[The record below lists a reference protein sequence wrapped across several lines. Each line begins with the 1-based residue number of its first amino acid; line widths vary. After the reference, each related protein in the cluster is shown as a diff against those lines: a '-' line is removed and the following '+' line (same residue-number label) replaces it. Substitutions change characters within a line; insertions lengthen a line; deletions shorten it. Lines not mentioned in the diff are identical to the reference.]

1 MKKLAPLCGSIL
13 IVAGCAK
20 QNEFQPPPPPQVGV
34 QPPVVE
40 NVTLYETF
48 PGRVQ
53 AKDTVTIVAR
63 VAGYLEKIHFQDGAM
78 VKKGETLFTIEQDA
92 YMAALNATKA
102 QLAQAKASK
111 SLAEASLSRKKKAFE
126 MQAVSELDILSA
138 EADLEAAAAAVQ
150 AAEAS
155 VEAAE
160 LDLSYTVI
168 TAPMDGQISDSAVS
182 LGNLVGPGGVTEL
195 ALVVSVEKANVIFSM
210 DERRLLPKMRMIAE
224 SSKQEVGVEG
234 LPPVRL
240 SLADGELYAL
250 EGEVDFADNIVNAQT
265 GTLEIRAVFDNPQK
279 LLVDGMFARVGVPI
293 PVEGAMMVPETS
305 IQKDLVGSFVYTLD
319 AESKVEATYIQVGAL
334 TEGRRIVT
342 GGLDPGARVI
352 TSGIQRVRPGVKAT
366 VSSPAQKA
374 E

>member
-1 MKKLAPLCGSIL
+1 MKKLVPFFGCIL
-13 IVAGCAK
+13 FLAGCAK

-34 QPPVVE
+34 EPPVVE
-40 NVTLYETF
+40 DVTLYETF

-53 AKDTVTIVAR
+53 ARDTVTIVAR
-63 VAGYLEKIHFQDGAM
+63 ASGYLEKIHFEDGGI
-78 VKKGETLFTIEQDA
+78 VKAGDPLFTIEQDA
-92 YMAALNATKA
+92 YNASLNAAKA
-102 QLAQAKASK
+102 QLAQAEASK

-150 AAEAS
+150 AAEAA

-168 TAPMDGQISDSAVS
+168 TAPMDGQISDAAVS
-182 LGNLVGPGGVTEL
+182 LGNLVGPGGVTNL
-195 ALVVSVEKANVIFSM
+195 AVLVSVDKANVIFSM
-210 DERRLLPKMRMIAE
+210 DERRLLPKMRLIAE
-224 SSKQEVGVEG
+224 NDVVGVER
-234 LPPVRL
+234 LPPVQL
-240 SLADGELYAL
+240 TLADGKTYSS
-250 EGEVDFADNIVNAQT
+250 EGKVDFADNVVNAQT

-279 LLVDGMFARVGVPI
+279 LLVDGMFARIGVPI
-293 PVEGAMMVPETS
+293 PVSGAMLVPETS

-319 AESKVEATYIQVGAL
+319 AESTVEATYIEIGAL

-366 VSSPAQKA
+366 VRSPGA